1 LRSEACK
8 KSFLARNYEAVTA
21 TIARNSEDS
30 MTDWSLI
37 LETHGRIVWKT
48 VNRIIDDDDDA
59 ADCFQETFLAALEF
73 SRKNQIRNWPGLLKR
88 LATTSA
94 LAHLRT
100 RLRKSIPSALAGDP
114 AEVADCACQPP
125 DVAEGQELFACLRQ
139 GLAALPE
146 QQAEACCLRFLEDLN
161 YGEIAEE
168 LNITVNHVGV
178 LLNRA
183 RAALRESLL
192 AFAPPS

>member
-1 LRSEACK
+1 
-8 KSFLARNYEAVTA
+8 
-21 TIARNSEDS
+21 

-48 VNRIIDDDDDA
+48 VNRFIDDEDDA

-73 SRKNQIRNWPGLLKR
+73 ARKSQVRNWPGLLKR
-88 LATTSA
+88 LATTTA
-94 LAHLRT
+94 LAHLRR
-100 RLRKSIPSALAGDP
+100 RLRKSVPSASAGDL
-114 AEVADCACQPP
+114 AEVADGAHQPP
-125 DVAEGQELFACLRQ
+125 DVAAGQELFACLRQ
-139 GLAALPE
+139 GLAALPQE
-146 QQAEACCLRFLEDLN
+146 QAEACCLRFLEDLS

-168 LNITVNHVGV
+168 LKITVNHVGV

-183 RAALRESLL
+183 KVALRENLL